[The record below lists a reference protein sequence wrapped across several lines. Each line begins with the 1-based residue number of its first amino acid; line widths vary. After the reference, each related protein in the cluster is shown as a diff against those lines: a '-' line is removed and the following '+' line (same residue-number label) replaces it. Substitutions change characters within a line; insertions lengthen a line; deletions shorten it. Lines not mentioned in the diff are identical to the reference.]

1 MTERLVTERELQGLL
16 ARLDTLERRV
26 GAVETVEKPT
36 YATGTYVPTYLGAT
50 TPGVTTYTTQ
60 DGFYT
65 RIGRIVFFHGRV
77 IWTAATGTGT
87 AIVSL
92 PFTAAN
98 VTGMRSVAV
107 VYPTNVTFA
116 NGSIAAQIAPNTAF
130 FVMNSPATNAAGTA
144 VAVEAAGDLI
154 FGGFFTLS

>member
-1 MTERLVTERELQGLL
+1 MSEQALWKAIKAIGRELDHLRSL
-16 ARLDTLERRV
+16 SRL
-26 GAVETVEKPT
+26 T
-36 YATGTYVPTYLGAT
+36 YAKGTYTPTYLGAT
-50 TPGVTTYTTQ
+50 TAGATTYTTQ

-65 RIGRIVFFHGRV
+65 RLGRWVFFHGRV

-92 PFTAAN
+92 PFTTVN

-130 FVMNSPATNAAGTA
+130 FTMNSPATNAAGTA

-154 FGGFFTLS
+154 FGGFFNVVA

>member
-1 MTERLVTERELQGLL
+1 MNIVERIVKLEKAVAKLM
-16 ARLDTLERRV
+16 ARSFILYD
-26 GAVETVEKPT
+26 K
-36 YATGTYVPTYLGAT
+36 GTYVPTYLGAT
-50 TPGVTTYTTQ
+50 AAGVTTYTTQ

-65 RIGRIVFFHGRV
+65 RIGRWVFFHGRV
-77 IWTAATGTGT
+77 IWTAATGTGS

-98 VTGMRSVAV
+98 VTGMRSVAL

-154 FGGFFTLS
+154 FGGFFNATN